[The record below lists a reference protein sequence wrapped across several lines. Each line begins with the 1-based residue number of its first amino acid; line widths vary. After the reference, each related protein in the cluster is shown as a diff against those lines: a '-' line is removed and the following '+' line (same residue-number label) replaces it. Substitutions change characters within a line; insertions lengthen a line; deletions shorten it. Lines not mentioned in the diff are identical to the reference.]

1 MNPVSKAEL
10 ARLASVS
17 RAAVTGKIKRGALP
31 ALQDGTVDLDD
42 TRIREYIEKANY
54 PRGGLRPGRSARRR
68 PEKTA
73 QEKKPE
79 KKKAVKSPTKK
90 NEPSKTESM
99 PAPPK
104 KKTTLYPENDDAD
117 FSGVSADDPLPEVPG
132 YTGTENLNSF
142 HGNEL
147 ADIERRE
154 KIRKLQIANKKAE
167 SEVIER
173 DEVKSIMSAID
184 AIINSQMRPLGT
196 SLAPELASV
205 AGASDP
211 ATEIEITRLVDE
223 AIERL
228 LGNIRREFREWV
240 SAPEPE
246 KPKKRR
252 SRKK

>member
-31 ALQDGTVDLDD
+31 SLPDGKVDLDD
-42 TRIREYIEKANY
+42 VRIREYIEKANW
-54 PRGGLRPGRSARRR
+54 PRGGLKPGRSARRR
-68 PEKTA
+68 PEKKQPAKNPPTKKTTT
-73 QEKKPE
+73 EKKPVPE
-79 KKKAVKSPTKK
+79 KKLP
-90 NEPSKTESM
+90 P
-99 PAPPK
+99 PPPPK
-104 KKTTLYPENDDAD
+104 KTALYPENDDAD

-132 YTGTENLNSF
+132 YTGTENLNFFS
-142 HGNEL
+142 GNEL

-223 AIERL
+223 GIERL

-240 SAPEPE
+240 SVPEPE